1 MASDF
6 TLTDQEKFFQMVDS
20 LKKCRRA
27 DLSDI
32 VENDDSIIEKLYVDP
47 LANDLVLRNT
57 LASTTTILIGRKG
70 TGKSTIIA
78 RLQHEIRKRDDILSV
93 YLDVKTIYDQSKSHQ
108 INREN
113 YINILSEEELAKYLL
128 LKHFLREIIFQIKE
142 EVKTNTIKFNF
153 HKIKTMFGR
162 TNPLKTNLIKF

>member
-6 TLTDQEKFFQMVDS
+6 TLTDQEKFFQMVYS

-47 LANDLVLRNT
+47 LVNDLVLRNT

-93 YLDVKTIYDQSKSHQ
+93 YFSTSPTD
-108 INREN
+108 
-113 YINILSEEELAKYLL
+113 
-128 LKHFLREIIFQIKE
+128 
-142 EVKTNTIKFNF
+142 
-153 HKIKTMFGR
+153 
-162 TNPLKTNLIKF
+162 